1 MIDDL
6 APVEIRARQFLSE
19 CSPHHTKREWY
30 TLIVEL
36 EQELRAC
43 KNDANAHDGFGAALK
58 LTEEVVVEIKMM
70 NDDESLRLSAL
81 DAAEIADS
89 GYRKVDAMLFRAIA
103 LRFEHVLHELAA
115 AIEAKE
121 KAQSNY
127 QWMVNKAA
135 DKSLDG
141 YRELASK
148 CAALEER
155 AESEATAL
163 RTDIARHVQIA
174 AEQASQIEQAYIC
187 LTFSGYPSPPS
198 LAVGIETLR
207 AERDALEEEVAL
219 LKRDDEHSRR

>member
-121 KAQSNY
+121 KAELERDK
-127 QWMVNKAA
+127 WEA
-135 DKSLDG
+135 DALQKLND
-141 YRELASK
+141 YK
-148 CAALEER
+148 CAMIDNEITLARKDNYIVALKH
-155 AESEATAL
+155 
-163 RTDIARHVQIA
+163 DIARHVQIA